1 MPVPIMPIPDKR
13 ETATNTV
20 SDYSFLLN
28 IPSSVLPTK
37 KTVQASNQDA
47 SILFNIWA
55 NGKRSDKDEII
66 KIEGLDVSSRD
77 IMRLKT
83 MGFIIGSLEAVR
95 LTSRGK
101 TVVST
106 MALGETNKF
115 KDQREQ
121 KSYTE
126 ILASMNK
133 RGKKGF
139 RTPKFASNTF
149 NNLNLR
155 DI

>member
-55 NGKRSDKDEII
+55 NGKGLI
-66 KIEGLDVSSRD
+66 K
-77 IMRLKT
+77 MRLLK
-83 MGFIIGSLEAVR
+83 
-95 LTSRGK
+95 
-101 TVVST
+101 
-106 MALGETNKF
+106 
-115 KDQREQ
+115 
-121 KSYTE
+121 
-126 ILASMNK
+126 
-133 RGKKGF
+133 
-139 RTPKFASNTF
+139 
-149 NNLNLR
+149 
-155 DI
+155 